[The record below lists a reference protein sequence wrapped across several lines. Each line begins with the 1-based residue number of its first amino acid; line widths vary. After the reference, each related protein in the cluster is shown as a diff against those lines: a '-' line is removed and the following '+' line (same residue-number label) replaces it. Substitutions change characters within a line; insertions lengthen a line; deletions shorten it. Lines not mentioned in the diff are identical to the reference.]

1 MSFETLVVHLGLPF
15 LFIGAGTEGEAVAVA
30 GGALAH
36 RGMLPLWEV
45 GLAVLG
51 GSLAQGQIL
60 FLVGRYLR
68 GMAWVQ
74 RASRGPAYARVI
86 QGLERYPIGLVLSFR
101 FLFGLRSLTPLVIG
115 TSNVSVV
122 RFALLNLIGAM
133 IWSGTF
139 VGLGFAFGTGIE
151 HVFGHLPVHIHLTA
165 VVAVAVVLLVGV
177 WLWRRVRRGQIVEVV

>member
-1 MSFETLVVHLGLPF
+1 MSFETLVAQLGLPF

-51 GSLAQGQIL
+51 GSLVQGQIL

-74 RASRGPAYARVI
+74 RASSGPAYARVI
-86 QGLERYPIGLVLSFR
+86 RGLLDNGGALAICNRRVGIHATHDGADLDQSRAGFRER
-101 FLFGLRSLTPLVIG
+101 
-115 TSNVSVV
+115 
-122 RFALLNLIGAM
+122 
-133 IWSGTF
+133 F
-139 VGLGFAFGTGIE
+139 V
-151 HVFGHLPVHIHLTA
+151 HLTHKI
-165 VVAVAVVLLVGV
+165 G
-177 WLWRRVRRGQIVEVV
+177 